1 MKNLDDVLLGRTD
14 QHLET
19 VYERNW
25 LQHIRDLARL
35 EFLGRQSEGDE
46 YDPAQQSARLL
57 MIEIQ
62 KCSEQFEN
70 GDLCVDL
77 DTEMNLWIREN
88 STKSADWATVD
99 DVQGAFRSEVK
110 KVMPALAVLGD
121 DVDFS
126 VLANVY
132 GRLVGHVPAN
142 KRARF
147 NSGILDGNE
156 RAEIG
161 RGSWQDRIAQRLGR
175 PERHPVSEELVNKTA
190 ISVLEQYTAGI
201 MNGDIEVSLTREREL
216 ENEGKVRFDLSIN
229 ENAALS
235 SMRL

>member
-19 VYERNW
+19 VYARNW
-25 LQHIRDLARL
+25 LEHIRDLSRL

-46 YDPAQQSARLL
+46 YDPLQQSARLL

-62 KCSEQFEN
+62 KLSEQFES

-88 STKSADWATVD
+88 SSNAGDWATVH
-99 DVQGAFRSEVK
+99 DVQSAFRAEVK
-110 KVMPALAVLGD
+110 KVMPAVATLGE

-132 GRLVGHVPAN
+132 GRLVGHVSAN
-142 KRARF
+142 KRACV
-147 NSGILDGNE
+147 NSSIMDFDEL
-156 RAEIG
+156 AEIG
-161 RGSWQDRIAQRLGR
+161 RGSWKDRIAQRLGR
-175 PERHPVSEELVNKTA
+175 SERHPISEELVNKTA
-190 ISVLEQYTAGI
+190 ISVLEQYTAGM

-216 ENEGKVRFDLSIN
+216 ENEGKVRFDISIN
-229 ENAALS
+229 ENTALS